1 MEWTAFASG
10 RRAAAPSRVSNR
22 LDGARFRG
30 IESSVNREKF
40 GMPPVKTASPPSVDR
55 AFTIL
60 EEVAQ
65 SRRGLRLREIAIKLG
80 APRSSTHSLL
90 VAMERRGYLQ
100 RNESSGRYRFGS
112 KVFTLANAGLKGMA
126 LREISYPIL
135 SNLMRQTGLNVH
147 MAIMDRDHAVLI
159 EQIVPPEIAPMT
171 WPGERLE
178 LHCTA
183 LGKALAAF
191 EPEEQW
197 SRFVHNRALPR
208 HNENTICSRKKF
220 LEELAITRKRGY
232 AFDDEEVDLGVRCL
246 GVPVFGAARD
256 AIAAISL
263 SGASTEVHAENA
275 GELVKLLMSAA
286 AQIQRAL
293 GGNGSAAP
301 AS

>member
-1 MEWTAFASG
+1 M
-10 RRAAAPSRVSNR
+10 
-22 LDGARFRG
+22 L
-30 IESSVNREKF
+30 
-40 GMPPVKTASPPSVDR
+40 PVKTTSPPSVDR

-65 SRRGLRLREIAIKLG
+65 SNRGLRLREIAQKLG

-90 VAMERRGYLQ
+90 VALERRGYLQ
-100 RNESSGRYRFGS
+100 RNESSGRYRFGP

-135 SNLMRQTGLNVH
+135 AGVMRQTGLTVH
-147 MAIMDRDHAVLI
+147 MAIMDREHAVLI
-159 EQIVPPEIAPMT
+159 EQIVPPPELAPMT

-197 SRFVHNRALPR
+197 DRFVSKRALSR
-208 HNENTICSRKKF
+208 HNENTICSRKK
-220 LEELAITRKRGY
+220 LMDELATTRKRGY

-246 GVPVFGAARD
+246 GVPVFGAAGE
-256 AIAAISL
+256 AVAAISVCGTCVEL
-263 SGASTEVHAENA
+263 HEANA
-275 GELVKLLMSAA
+275 AELVKLLMAA
-286 AQIQRAL
+286 ATQIHRAL
-293 GGNGSAAP
+293 GGNGTA
-301 AS
+301 